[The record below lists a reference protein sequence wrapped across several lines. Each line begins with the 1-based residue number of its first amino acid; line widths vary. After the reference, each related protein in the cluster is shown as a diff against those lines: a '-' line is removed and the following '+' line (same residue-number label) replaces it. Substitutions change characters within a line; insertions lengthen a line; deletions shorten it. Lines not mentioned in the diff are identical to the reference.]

1 MLLFA
6 RKTRKP
12 QENSVQENEVKR
24 EIFDFSLFRKN
35 ASDLNAGDIWWKKR

>member
-12 QENSVQENEVKR
+12 QENSIQEHKVKR
-24 EIFDFSLFRKN
+24 ENFDFRLFRKIT
-35 ASDLNAGDIWWKKR
+35 SDLNTGDIWWKKR